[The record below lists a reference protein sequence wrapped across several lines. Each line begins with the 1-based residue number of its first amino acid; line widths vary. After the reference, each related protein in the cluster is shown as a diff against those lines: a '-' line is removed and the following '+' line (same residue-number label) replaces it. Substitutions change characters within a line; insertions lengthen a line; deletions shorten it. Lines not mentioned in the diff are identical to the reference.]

1 MLLLFFFLPLSH
13 IVVPKRNSVNT
24 LFSFNINTNNNSQK
38 PFTDMAMDMEVNM
51 LRDQYASSSTNG
63 SRVSL
68 THSNVSSTKY
78 AEYI

>member
-1 MLLLFFFLPLSH
+1 MLLLFFFLSLSH

-24 LFSFNINTNNNSQK
+24 LFSFNINTNNSQK
-38 PFTDMAMDMEVNM
+38 PFTDMAMDIEVNIS
-51 LRDQYASSSTNG
+51 RDQYASSSTNG

-68 THSNVSSTKY
+68 THSNMSSTKY